1 MLISS
6 IIIIQEFNPIKEM
19 NCMEN
24 PPVKEIDSLQNE
36 DKNNNQ
42 DDEISLI
49 DLFAVLLRWK
59 KMIISISVLAIA
71 GAVIFSIISLR
82 LPPEKSPLPNQYT
95 PHALMLIN
103 NSDSAGGSLS
113 SMLSSS
119 GLSSLAGLA
128 GVSTS
133 VSSYSS
139 LAVYLAGTNTF
150 LDAVVDKF
158 DLITRYKIKKSP
170 RAESRKVLKK
180 HLTAEY
186 DDDSGVFS
194 ISFSDIDPVFA
205 QSVVNYAAD
214 YMENL
219 FTQLGVDKNLL
230 QKKNLEDN
238 IDISYNQILNL
249 EKQIR
254 QKENAVSYGYNP
266 SAASS
271 IVLDTS
277 MLKLEL
283 EAQKQVYTQLK
294 SQLEILKVTM
304 ASDTPVFQI
313 LEHAE
318 VPDQKSKPSRGKL
331 CIIITFA
338 AFFLSV
344 FMAFALNAVENIKKD
359 PQAMAKLTRK
369 KER

>member
-1 MLISS
+1 MEKDSPFRES
-6 IIIIQEFNPIKEM
+6 CTQQNPVMK
-19 NCMEN
+19 
-24 PPVKEIDSLQNE
+24 KD
-36 DKNNNQ
+36 

-49 DLFAVLLRWK
+49 DLLAVLLRRK
-59 KMIISISVLAIA
+59 KMIITITLLAMIVVVVYSIV
-71 GAVIFSIISLR
+71 SIK
-82 LPPEKSPLPNQYT
+82 LPPEKSPLPNEYMPQ
-95 PHALMLIN
+95 ALMLIN
-103 NSDSAGGSLS
+103 NSSSSSSNLS

-128 GVSTS
+128 GMSTS

-158 DLITRYKIKKSP
+158 DLINRYGIKMSP
-170 RAESRKVLKK
+170 RAGSRKALKN
-180 HLTAEY
+180 HLAAKY

-205 QSVVNYAAD
+205 QSVVNFAAD

-219 FTQLGVDKNLL
+219 FTQLGVDKDLL

-238 IDISYNQILNL
+238 IDTSYNKIMNL
-249 EKQIR
+249 ERQIR
-254 QKENAVSYGYNP
+254 KKENSVSNGYNAAAVS
-266 SAASS
+266 S
-271 IVLDTS
+271 ILLDTS

-283 EAQKQVYTQLK
+283 EAQKQIYTQLK
-294 SQLEILKVTM
+294 TQLEVLKVTL
-304 ASDTPVFQI
+304 ASETPVFQI

-331 CIIITFA
+331 CIIVTFA
-338 AFFLSV
+338 ALFLSI

-359 PQAMAKLTRK
+359 PEAMAKLSPK
-369 KER
+369 KEK

>member
-1 MLISS
+1 MENSPVEEISS
-6 IIIIQEFNPIKEM
+6 Q
-19 NCMEN
+19 
-24 PPVKEIDSLQNE
+24 QNTGV
-36 DKNNNQ
+36 NNH

-49 DLFAVLLRWK
+49 DLFAVLLKRK
-59 KMIISISVLAIA
+59 KMIITVTVLAMV
-71 GAVIFSIISLR
+71 GAVIFSIISLK

-95 PHALMLIN
+95 PYALMLIN
-103 NSDSAGGSLS
+103 NSDSSSGSLS
-113 SMLSSS
+113 SMFSSS

-128 GVSTS
+128 GVSTNT
-133 VSSYSS
+133 SSYSS

-150 LDAVVDKF
+150 LDSIVDKF
-158 DLITRYKIKKSP
+158 DLIARYEIKKSP
-170 RAESRKVLKK
+170 RAESRKALKK

-186 DDDSGVFS
+186 DEDSGVFS
-194 ISFSDIDPVFA
+194 ISFSDTDPVFA
-205 QSVVNYAAD
+205 QSVVNYGAD

-219 FTQLGVDKNLL
+219 FTQLGVDKNLV
-230 QKKNLEDN
+230 QKKNLEEN
-238 IDISYNQILNL
+238 IDTSYNQIISL

-266 SAASS
+266 AAASS

-294 SQLEILKVTM
+294 SQLEVLKVTM

-331 CIIITFA
+331 CIIVTFA

-344 FMAFALNAVENIKKD
+344 FMAFAFNAVENIKKD
-359 PQAMAKLTRK
+359 PEAMAKLSFK